1 MEHLCPQIEQL
12 VRCFTCGSQ
21 TLPPYTLCVQA
32 HVGCSTCVEY
42 MSTCACGRRFLQM
55 SNATFD
61 WTMSALKFRCKYR
74 ANDVGEG
81 GSPVSSAPGRPVDC
95 ADGWYAVQ
103 ELRDHYLTGCSRN
116 SFACPVQGCGLV
128 ARVDTVT
135 DHYET
140 AHGPFE
146 SLSPNCS
153 LLVPKCVVFRLLYNK
168 YKGVLTSSYYNSLC
182 IIQQRVCFNIFA
194 LRKET
199 QIIKKIFNGYFMFS
213 VKPYCRKLRDIHSL
227 LSIQNINPSDSLQ
240 YTYNTLWLDSNR
252 KTIVVTVTLLE
263 AYKWDERCS

>member
-32 HVGCSTCVEY
+32 HVGCPTCIEY

-74 ANDVGEG
+74 ANDVDGG

-95 ADGWYAVQ
+95 ADGWYTVQ

-128 ARVDTVT
+128 ARVETVT

-146 SLSPNCS
+146 SLSPTCS

-168 YKGVLTSSYYNSLC
+168 YK
-182 IIQQRVCFNIFA
+182 
-194 LRKET
+194 KET

-213 VKPYCRKLRDIHSL
+213 VKPYCRKLRDINSL